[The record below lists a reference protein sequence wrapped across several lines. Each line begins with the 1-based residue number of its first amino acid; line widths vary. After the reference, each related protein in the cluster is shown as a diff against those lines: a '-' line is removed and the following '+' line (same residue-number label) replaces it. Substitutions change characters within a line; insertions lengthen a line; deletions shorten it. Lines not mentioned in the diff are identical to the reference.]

1 MKVIETR
8 KCSKC
13 GRVLPLTD
21 EYFYKRKS
29 NNSYRKQCKE
39 CFKNYDKMRHKEKK
53 RMTAPRKTYDLVD
66 PKTWEIVET
75 VTSQELLDR
84 LGVQFLG
91 RNTMVDGLI
100 ITEN

>member
-13 GRVLPLTD
+13 GRLLPLTD

-29 NNSYRKQCKE
+29 DNGYRKQCKE
-39 CFKNYDKMRHKEKK
+39 CFKNYDRTRHKEKK
-53 RMTAPRKTYDLVD
+53 RMKAPRKSYDLVD

>member
-1 MKVIETR
+1 MITNDFPCKNCENR
-8 KCSKC
+8 HYNCHAKCE
-13 GRVLPLTD
+13 
-21 EYFYKRKS
+21 EYQKA
-29 NNSYRKQCKE
+29 
-39 CFKNYDKMRHKEKK
+39 KEKK

-100 ITEN
+100 ITES

>member
-1 MKVIETR
+1 MK
-8 KCSKC
+8 
-13 GRVLPLTD
+13 
-21 EYFYKRKS
+21 
-29 NNSYRKQCKE
+29 
-39 CFKNYDKMRHKEKK
+39 HKEKK
-53 RMTAPRKTYDLVD
+53 RMKAPRKTYDLVD

-100 ITEN
+100 ITES